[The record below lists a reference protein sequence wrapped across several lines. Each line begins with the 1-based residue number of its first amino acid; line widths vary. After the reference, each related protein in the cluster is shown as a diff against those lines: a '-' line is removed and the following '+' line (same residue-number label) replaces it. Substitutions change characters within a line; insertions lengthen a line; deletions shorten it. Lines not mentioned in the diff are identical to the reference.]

1 MNRERSRALL
11 RVPCPDH
18 PGLSFCQATPWAL
31 ERWIAELPKANLGAC
46 AQRLYQG
53 LLELVRLQ
61 TSAENRLHLLELL
74 RPEVRFVCKHLERRF
89 LHPGS
94 VPDERLGKV
103 ANLCQALNYQL
114 AIGYQQ
120 VVALAAPDPAEQ
132 AARQVQATAIQR
144 ALQALHDML
153 IRTKRLHRPPRP
165 GLWLEMHSLYRTAR
179 DRELLRLPVDD
190 RPTAHPVPA
199 TIERSY
205 AASLLLGTARCNQM
219 SRLDITRLSRALES
233 WSALVRLQEE
243 AGACP
248 LLVDLARDR
257 PPRYRRLCDPDAM
270 RVPLGIDPGAL
281 LGVLEI
287 YLQEEK
293 DARHSLP
300 PPPGGLGM
308 ELLEHLY
315 RAWGDLAQRA
325 GPRALGDGR
334 LAVVLGLGAVHY
346 HLADRRPFDEVLQR
360 PRDSCQVRFQA
371 NRGDL
376 EDVWNRAVGV
386 RSLARQERAPDLE
399 AIRFERPATGRP
411 ASSGEPAGEE
421 PYPVFALSIV
431 DRSPGGYGL
440 LWPDAPA
447 SLLQAGELIG
457 VLPASGQGWAVGVV
471 RWVRQ
476 GRNGAHLGIE
486 LIAERAESC
495 GVRLVDGAP
504 PNGQYLRAL
513 LLSASEAC
521 PASLITAGIPFRED
535 SRVWINQGGEERL
548 AVLTQRLAAAGRF
561 SRFEYHLSGQGGA
574 GGWTLL

>member
-1 MNRERSRALL
+1 MNRESSRALL
-11 RVPCPDH
+11 RVPRPDH
-18 PGLSFCQATPWAL
+18 PGLSFCQASPWAL

-46 AQRLYQG
+46 AQRLHQG

-61 TSAENRLHLLELL
+61 TPAENRLHLLELL
-74 RPEVRFVCKHLERRF
+74 RSEIRFVCKHLERRF

-94 VPDERLGKV
+94 VPDERVDKV

-120 VVALAAPDPAEQ
+120 VVALEAPDLVDQ

-144 ALQALHDML
+144 ALQALNDTL
-153 IRTKRLHRPPRP
+153 IRAKRLHRPPRP

-179 DRELLRLPVDD
+179 DRELQRLPIDD
-190 RPTAHPVPA
+190 RPTACHAPA

-219 SRLDITRLSRALES
+219 SRMDIARLARALES
-233 WSALVRLQEE
+233 WSALVRLQEEE

-257 PPRYRRLCDPDAM
+257 PPRYRRLCEPAAM

-281 LGVLEI
+281 LGVLEV

-293 DARHSLP
+293 GARHSLP
-300 PPPGGLGM
+300 SLPGGLGM
-308 ELLEHLY
+308 ELLEHLH

-325 GPRALGDGR
+325 RPRAPGDGR
-334 LAVVLGLGAVHY
+334 LEVILGMGAVHY

-360 PRDSCQVRFQA
+360 PRESCRVRFQA

-376 EDVWNRAVGV
+376 EDVWNRAAGV
-386 RSLARQERAPDLE
+386 RSLVRRERAPDFE
-399 AIRFERPATGRP
+399 AIHFERPAAGKDAP
-411 ASSGEPAGEE
+411 PGERAVENH
-421 PYPVFALSIV
+421 PVFALPIV
-431 DRSPGGYGL
+431 DQSPGGYGL
-440 LWPDAPA
+440 FWPDAPA
-447 SLLQAGELIG
+447 SRLQAGELIG

-495 GVRLVDGAP
+495 GVRLVDGTQP
-504 PNGQYLRAL
+504 HGQYLRAL

-521 PASLITAGIPFRED
+521 PASLITAGLPFRED
-535 SRVWINQGGEERL
+535 SRVWINQDGEERL

-561 SRFEYHLSGQGGA
+561 SRFEYHLFGQGRA